1 MAAADAWEMGTI
13 WRTDLD
19 ASAASEAGAMAPAPQ
34 KQPVAAPVPQLRK
47 ASQPQ
52 VPAAVAQFQAA
63 ATSDVAVPG

>member
-1 MAAADAWEMGTI
+1 
-13 WRTDLD
+13 
-19 ASAASEAGAMAPAPQ
+19 MAPAPQ

-63 ATSDVAVPG
+63 ATSNVRCRAESRGSNGREQGAVA